1 MSFDFENADFV
12 AEKLEAELLPHQ
24 EIREAFHNEL
34 EAVTRRAAEKL
45 AAGEQYG
52 PWIRIGVDWT
62 RVDYGASAGAEPT
75 WRLSVL
81 GNGDGMTREEL
92 QRYAKTLAVSGANN
106 NQSKGGNQGMGLK
119 ISGPTRHPAGV
130 SIRTLRNGEATMC
143 RLGRDPQ
150 TGYDFLPIGAHGER
164 TVDISA
170 AVDEMFPAEIIDAG
184 AGTIVTFHGV
194 EGTEDT
200 LLGQPS
206 NWVEKY
212 LNTRYGVLDPNID
225 IKVDV
230 PVGQGR
236 DNVVTD
242 SVINQDMISGR
253 NKDPDTMYFKPSS
266 VVGTC
271 AVWSGAAD
279 HYRSQAGLTYS
290 TWSFVECD
298 GDPAS
303 GIPPARV
310 HFWCFSSDSQ
320 GRDVTSRTAGPG
332 RIAVIYQG
340 ELHDWREGV
349 GANGLFARFGIVFGK
364 SRISLIIEPIGD
376 YDEVDSDFARAHV
389 MLTKS
394 NCQVMEH
401 DDALQ
406 TWSSQFK
413 TRMPEAIK
421 AVISEARQESLG
433 DQNVASEVMKR
444 IAEMLKRLRPHRYRS
459 RTSGTLR
466 ASGEVPGAGLG
477 RAQGPGA
484 TSPHTRGPSTGAG
497 VDPLLGLLDDSGDEA
512 LEAGNPPLPIHAEWK
527 REAWINSQSVVGGHD
542 VTDRAAALVGESA
555 SKADLLALNSD
566 FRGFTRFVEELD
578 GELNPAGDPD
588 ISGLILE
595 KCQEYTMQK
604 MLEAVLGVRQLENGN
619 QWMAN
624 EITDALDPTA
634 LTTAFMAD
642 RYYTWQTVKRV
653 VGSRVSQLRAA
664 AQPAGSE
671 RAA

>member
-12 AEKLEAELLPHQ
+12 ADKLEAELLPHQ

-34 EAVTRRAAEKL
+34 EAVVRRAAEKL
-45 AAGEQYG
+45 AIDEPYQ
-52 PWIRIGVDWT
+52 PWIRVGIDWT
-62 RVDYGASAGAEPT
+62 HIDAEIGSGDEPV

-130 SIRTLRNGEATMC
+130 SVRTLRNGEATMC
-143 RLGRDPQ
+143 LLGRDPK
-150 TGYDFLPIGAHGER
+150 TGYDFLPIGHHGER
-164 TVDISA
+164 TIDISSQM
-170 AVDEMFPAEIIDAG
+170 EKMFPKEITEVG
-184 AGTIVTFHGV
+184 SGTIVTFHGID
-194 EGTEDT
+194 GTEHT

-206 NWVEKY
+206 NWIEKY
-212 LNTRYGVLDPNID
+212 LNTRYGVLDTNID

-236 DNVVTD
+236 NNVVTN
-242 SVINQDMISGR
+242 SARNQDMISNR
-253 NKDPDTMYFKPSS
+253 HQDPDTMYFKPSA

-271 AVWSGAAD
+271 EVWSDAAEW
-279 HYRSQAGLTYS
+279 YREQSDLAYETHS
-290 TWSFVECD
+290 HVHCP
-298 GDPAS
+298 GDPEA

-310 HFWCFSSDSQ
+310 HFWCFSSEPK

-332 RIAVIYQG
+332 RIAVIFQG
-340 ELHDWREGV
+340 ELHDWREGI

-364 SRISLIIEPIGD
+364 SRISLIIEPIGG

-389 MLTKS
+389 MLSKS
-394 NCQVMEH
+394 KLPVMEH
-401 DDALQ
+401 DLALE
-406 TWSSQFK
+406 TWASQFK
-413 TRMPEAIK
+413 EAMPEAIK
-421 AVISEARQESLG
+421 AAISEARQESLG
-433 DQNVASEVMKR
+433 DHNVTSEVLKR
-444 IAEMLKRLRPHRYRS
+444 ISEMLKRLRPQHYR
-459 RTSGTLR
+459 RQSGGASR
-466 ASGEVPGAGLG
+466 ASGQVLAAGRGQALGLG
-477 RAQGPGA
+477 TTPP
-484 TSPHTRGPSTGAG
+484 SPRGPSTGSG
-497 VDPLLGLLDDSGDEA
+497 SDPLLGLLDD
-512 LEAGNPPLPIHAEWK
+512 AGEDAQTAKSPLPLIHAEWK
-527 REAWINSQSVVGGHD
+527 TEEWINSQAVVGD
-542 VTDRAAALVGESA
+542 NSVTDRAAALIGESA

-578 GELNPAGDPD
+578 KEINPAGDPD
-588 ISGLILE
+588 ISSFLLN
-595 KCQEYTMQK
+595 KCQEYTLQK

-624 EITDALDPTA
+624 EIANALDPTA

-653 VGSRVSQLRAA
+653 VSSRASQLTAA
-664 AQPAGSE
+664 AS
-671 RAA
+671 